1 MVPKEVAEAIARKT
15 DVGDWW
21 VLYML
26 GRNMDPL
33 IYRDMIT
40 ELAKKIETAA
50 SNSQWYS
57 EKSDLDVSTIRLEL
71 VDPGPAYLY

>member
-1 MVPKEVAEAIARKT
+1 VAPEIADAISRKT

-26 GRNMDPL
+26 GDNIDP
-33 IYRDMIT
+33 IIFREVVS

-50 SNSQWYS
+50 SNATPS
-57 EKSDLDVSTIRLEL
+57 
-71 VDPGPAYLY
+71 